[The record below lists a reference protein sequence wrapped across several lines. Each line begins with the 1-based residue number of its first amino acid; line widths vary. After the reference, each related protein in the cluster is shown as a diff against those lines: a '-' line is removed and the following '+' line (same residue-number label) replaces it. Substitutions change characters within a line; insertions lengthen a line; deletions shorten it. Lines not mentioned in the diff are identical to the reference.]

1 MRAYLD
7 ALYKELAFV
16 AKHHRDKKLTTIY
29 IGGGTPTALDEECL
43 LKLMNMIHELFP
55 VEESEEFTVE
65 SGRPDSIT
73 KEKFRILKEAG
84 VTRISINPQ
93 TMHQETL
100 DLIGRAHTVEQTK
113 EAFLLARKCGFDNIN
128 MDIILGLPGE
138 GINELRYTLD
148 KIKELKPESLT
159 VHSLAIK
166 RAAALNIWREKYEDL
181 KFENSDETVSLAQKY
196 AGDIGCMPYYMYR
209 QKNMAGNLENVGYS
223 VPGKECIYNIL
234 IMEEKQTIIAMG
246 AGASTKAVFDADQPS
261 PRIERVENVKDL
273 TSYISRIDEMIERK
287 RIFFDNNM
295 L

>member
-43 LKLMNMIHELFP
+43 SKLMNMIHELFP

-113 EAFLLARKCGFDNIN
+113 EAFLLARGCGFDNIN
-128 MDIILGLPGE
+128 MDIITGLPGE
-138 GINELRYTLD
+138 SLSYVHETLD
-148 KIKELKPESLT
+148 EIFKLRPESLT

-166 RAAALNIWREKYEDL
+166 RAAHLNIEMEKYQGMVKGSTNEMLRLVD
-181 KFENSDETVSLAQKY
+181 KY
-196 AGDIGCMPYYMYR
+196 ASNMGMEAYYMYR
-209 QKNMAGNLENVGYS
+209 QKNIPGNLENIGYC
-223 VPGKECIYNIL
+223 VPDKECLYNIL
-234 IMEEKQTIIAMG
+234 IMEEKQDIISCG
-246 AGASTKAVFDADQPS
+246 AGASSKYVFEQG
-261 PRIERVENVKDL
+261 RIERTENVKNLDH
-273 TSYISRIDEMIERK
+273 YINRIDEMIDRK
-287 RIFFDNNM
+287 RKY